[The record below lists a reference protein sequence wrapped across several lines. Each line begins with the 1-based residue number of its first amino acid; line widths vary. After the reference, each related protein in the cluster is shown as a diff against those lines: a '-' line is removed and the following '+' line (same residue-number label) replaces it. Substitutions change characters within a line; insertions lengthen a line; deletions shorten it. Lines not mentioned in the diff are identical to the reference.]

1 MGVPQVVSAGAA
13 DMVNFHARET
23 VPERFRDRLLYQHNP
38 SVTLMRTTLEENVR
52 IGEDIGGKLAIKKSP
67 TVIVLP
73 LQGVSAIDRAGQAF
87 DDPQAR
93 QALFRAIHRTRGGTE
108 AVEMDL
114 HINDPAFA
122 EAAARRLLTLI
133 GSSGRS

>member
-1 MGVPQVVSAGAA
+1 MGVPQGVSAGAA

-23 VPERFRDRLLYQHNP
+23 VPERFRGRLLYQHHP
-38 SVTLMRTTLEENVR
+38 SVTLMRTTLAENIR
-52 IGEDIGGKLAIKKSP
+52 IGEDIRGKLAIKKSP
-67 TVIVLP
+67 TVILLP

-87 DDPQAR
+87 NDPR
-93 QALFRAIHRTRGGTE
+93 QALFKAIHRTWGGTE